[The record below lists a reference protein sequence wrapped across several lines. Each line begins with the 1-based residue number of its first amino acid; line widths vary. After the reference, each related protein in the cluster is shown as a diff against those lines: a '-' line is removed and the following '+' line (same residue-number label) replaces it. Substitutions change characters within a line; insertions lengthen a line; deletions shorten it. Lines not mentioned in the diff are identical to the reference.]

1 MSPRWRA
8 IAWAEPL
15 DRRTVGTP
23 GGREWDVVLGS
34 GLRGRPLSP
43 ARPPAFLGPPRL
55 LAGVVGLAVL
65 GRLWLAAWAPGPGIA
80 DPTYYFDLAPGL
92 AEGRGFY
99 SPPTST

>member
-34 GLRGRPLSP
+34 GYGGDR
-43 ARPPAFLGPPRL
+43 
-55 LAGVVGLAVL
+55 
-65 GRLWLAAWAPGPGIA
+65 
-80 DPTYYFDLAPGL
+80 
-92 AEGRGFY
+92 
-99 SPPTST
+99 